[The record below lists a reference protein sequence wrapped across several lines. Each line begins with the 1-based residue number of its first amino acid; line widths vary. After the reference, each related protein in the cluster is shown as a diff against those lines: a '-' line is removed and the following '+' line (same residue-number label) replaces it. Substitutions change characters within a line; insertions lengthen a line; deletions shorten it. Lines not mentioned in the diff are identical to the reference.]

1 MRVFFRHFPGIKRER
16 FTDDDAYQNA
26 LKRQNKQIQIYT
38 NRIRRILITGAAIV
52 CLALI
57 ILIIIG
63 GVKLVKGLLTNKA
76 DFNVEDTVLNTRNV
90 KLDSE
95 KIYKKEPVKI
105 EEDFIV
111 CIDPGHGGEESGET
125 LEDEE
130 GDIIRSEKTDN
141 MKLALLLQEKLEDYG
156 VTVVMTR
163 TGDTKHTNDERCTFA
178 NENKA
183 DLFVSIHRNNDKND
197 TSKKGV
203 EIYTPANKTEFSSDS
218 SATAEYIM
226 QYLNASGISYNGGTH
241 KGSLTSEAYD
251 FQVNR
256 ETDMAS
262 VLLEMGYISNEED
275 NVLFDLNVDRYATA
289 IAYGI
294 LKHYAPE
301 CIESDSMPSGEIQ
314 DNTLI
319 FNYETLS
326 MDSLFYSIN
335 PEDKSHFNNYLYF
348 IEQYDELYGSSS
360 AEFIKQNDNNEIY
373 LTFDVGSDAG
383 NTSKILKILKKNK
396 VKAVFFVNYTFAVNH
411 PDLIK
416 AMIDDG
422 HIIGNG
428 SKDYPYEGL
437 TSLEESDQLDQI
449 LELHEYVL
457 YNYNY
462 CMSLFRFPNGIFS
475 EKLLAI
481 VNNYHYNSIFWSYSY
496 NDYTNLGFE
505 NSDILKSMYN
515 SLYSGVIYTLRTD
528 SDSDLNILEDF
539 IDGAINSGFTFG
551 ELKYSEE

>member
-1 MRVFFRHFPGIKRER
+1 MRVFFRNFPEIKRER

-38 NRIRRILITGAAIV
+38 NRIRRILIAGAAIV

-178 NENKA
+178 NENNA
-183 DLFVSIHRNNDKND
+183 DLFVSLHRNNDKDD

-203 EIYTPANKTEFSSDS
+203 EIYTPANKQEFGDESL
-218 SATAEYIM
+218 ATAEYIM

-241 KGSLTSEAYD
+241 KGSLTSEVYD

-275 NVLFDLNVDRYATA
+275 NVLFDLNIDRYATA

-326 MDSLFYSIN
+326 TDSIAYSIN
-335 PEDKSHFNNYLYF
+335 PEDKSQFNNYLYF

-428 SKDYPYEGL
+428 SKDYTYEGL

-505 NSDILKSMYN
+505 NNDILKSMYN

-528 SDSDLNILEDF
+528 SDSDLEVLEDF
-539 IDGAINSGFTFG
+539 IDGAFSSGFTFG